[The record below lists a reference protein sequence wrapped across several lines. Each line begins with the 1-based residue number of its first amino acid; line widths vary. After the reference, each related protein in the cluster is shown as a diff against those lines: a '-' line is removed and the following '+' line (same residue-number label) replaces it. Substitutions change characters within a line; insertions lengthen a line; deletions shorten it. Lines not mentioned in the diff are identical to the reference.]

1 METLVFLES
10 LEALVIPVVLE
21 APYRYI
27 IDERLKEDKKGLKAE
42 DVHNAAD
49 NVYDRGEL
57 LFSAYDPIFL
67 KRPTVDALMAG
78 DDFQHYNDRASEEE
92 KHTIWQIHKEILS
105 HKPGEAVT
113 SKLFQKTVLP
123 SFRLAMFTAYR
134 QLEDEK
140 DKLFQQ
146 QIAPGPP
153 SKKVRKVTKEEKK
166 KRNKKLKI
174 NKKLNL
180 NSMPP
185 KRQQ

>member
-10 LEALVIPVVLE
+10 LEALVIPVLLE

-27 IDERLKEDKKGLKAE
+27 INQRLEEDKKGLKAE
-42 DVHNAAD
+42 DVYQAAD

-67 KRPTVDALMAG
+67 KRPLVTALLPG

-113 SKLFQKTVLP
+113 SKLFQKSVLP

-140 DKLFQQ
+140 GQVVPAADR
-146 QIAPGPP
+146 PRS
-153 SKKVRKVTKEEKK
+153 SKQESQKGNQGR
-166 KRNKKLKI
+166 R
-174 NKKLNL
+174 
-180 NSMPP
+180 
-185 KRQQ
+185 R

>member
-1 METLVFLES
+1 M
-10 LEALVIPVVLE
+10 
-21 APYRYI
+21 
-27 IDERLKEDKKGLKAE
+27 KAE
-42 DVHNAAD
+42 DVYHAAD

-67 KRPTVDALMAG
+67 KRPTGDALVPG
-78 DDFQHYNDRASEEE
+78 DDFQHYNGKAAAEE

-123 SFRLAMFTAYR
+123 NFRLAMFTAYR

-153 SKKVRKVTKEEKK
+153 SKKVRKVAKEEEKEEEKK
-166 KRNKKLKI
+166 
-174 NKKLNL
+174 
-180 NSMPP
+180 
-185 KRQQ
+185 

>member
-1 METLVFLES
+1 MRDSRRQEM
-10 LEALVIPVVLE
+10 IK
-21 APYRYI
+21 
-27 IDERLKEDKKGLKAE
+27 EREYVYD
-42 DVHNAAD
+42 AAD

-67 KRPTVDALMAG
+67 KRPLITALMAC
-78 DDFQHYNDRASEEE
+78 DNYQKYNDRAAEEE

-123 SFRLAMFTAYR
+123 NFRLAMFTAYR

-140 DKLFQQ
+140 DRLFQQ

-153 SKKVRKVTKEEKK
+153 SKKVRKVVKEEEKEEKK
-166 KRNKKLKI
+166 
-174 NKKLNL
+174 
-180 NSMPP
+180 
-185 KRQQ
+185 

>member
-1 METLVFLES
+1 M
-10 LEALVIPVVLE
+10 
-21 APYRYI
+21 
-27 IDERLKEDKKGLKAE
+27 KAE
-42 DVHNAAD
+42 DVYQAAD
-49 NVYDRGEL
+49 NAYDCGEL

-67 KRPTVDALMAG
+67 KRPLVSALLPG
-78 DDFQHYNDRASEEE
+78 EDYQHYNDRASEEE

-123 SFRLAMFTAYR
+123 NFRFAMFMAYR

-153 SKKVRKVTKEEKK
+153 SKKVVEK
-166 KRNKKLKI
+166 
-174 NKKLNL
+174 
-180 NSMPP
+180 
-185 KRQQ
+185 